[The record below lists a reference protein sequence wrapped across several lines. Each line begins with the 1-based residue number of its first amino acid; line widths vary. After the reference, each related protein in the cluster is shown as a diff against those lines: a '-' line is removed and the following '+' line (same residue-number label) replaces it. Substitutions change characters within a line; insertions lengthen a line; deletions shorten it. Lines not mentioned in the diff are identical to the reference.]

1 LFPLLI
7 AIVVFTVFFTA
18 AHAWVQVRIEPDFNR
33 AFKLS
38 RGLAAVTLTVVGFVG
53 VLSAIEHWQ
62 TGFLY
67 SHEPGDLLRWGVAL
81 AYGHLLSDFIWMA
94 RGQKLHQIKPRRD
107 LLIHHGLG
115 TIAYAYAMIAEVG
128 YALVMLSLASEIM
141 PCFTGLEAWGKH
153 RDRPGT
159 QLLAARARLLVLMF
173 WRIPLWAFA
182 LTMLWHTAT
191 SGGMQ
196 EGLEFIYKFSI
207 ACLTF
212 LLGLDLYWVN
222 KCAAAWT
229 PAPAKS

>member
-1 LFPLLI
+1 MI
-7 AIVVFTVFFTA
+7 FTV
-18 AHAWVQVRIEPDFNR
+18 AHVWVQARVEPDFNR

-38 RGLAAVTLTVVGFVG
+38 RGIAAVTLTVVGFVG
-53 VLSAIEHWQ
+53 VMSALEHWR

-67 SHEPGDLLRWGVAL
+67 AHAPDDILRWGVAL

-94 RGQKLHQIKPRRD
+94 RGRSKYQIKPRRD

-115 TIAYAYAMIAEVG
+115 AVAYAYSMYAEVG
-128 YALVMLSLASEIM
+128 YALVMLSLASEVM

-182 LTMLWHTAT
+182 LTMLSQTALN
-191 SGGMQ
+191 GGMQ

-212 LLGLDLYWVN
+212 LLGLDLYWVK

-229 PAPAKS
+229 PATSAA

>member
-1 LFPLLI
+1 M
-7 AIVVFTVFFTA
+7 
-18 AHAWVQVRIEPDFNR
+18 WVQARVEPDFNR

-53 VLSAIEHWQ
+53 VLSAMEHWT

-67 SHEPGDLLRWGVAL
+67 AHEPGDLLRWGVAL

-115 TIAYAYAMIAEVG
+115 AIAYAYSMIAEVG

-182 LTMLWHTAT
+182 LTMLTHTAT
-191 SGGMQ
+191 TGGMQ
-196 EGLEFIYKFSI
+196 EGLDFIYKFSI

-212 LLGLDLYWVN
+212 LLGLDLYWVK

-229 PAPAKS
+229 PAAVVKP

>member
-1 LFPLLI
+1 LLPLLLAI
-7 AIVVFTVFFTA
+7 AVFTVFFTA
-18 AHAWVQVRIEPDFNR
+18 THAWVIARVEPDFNR

-38 RGLAAVTLTVVGFVG
+38 RGIAALMLTVVGFIG
-53 VLSAIEHWQ
+53 VLSAIGHWR

-67 SHEPGDLLRWGVAL
+67 SHEADDILRFGVAM

-94 RGQKLHQIKPRRD
+94 KGRSKHQIKPRLD

-115 TIAYAYAMIAEVG
+115 AIAYAYSMYVEVG

-141 PCFTGLEAWGKH
+141 PCFTGLEAWGRH

-159 QLLAARARLLVLMF
+159 QLVAARARLLVLMF

-182 LTMLWHTAT
+182 LTMLWSTAL
-191 SGGMQ
+191 GGHMQ
-196 EGLEFIYKFSI
+196 PGLEFIYKFSI
-207 ACLTF
+207 TCLTF
-212 LLGLDLYWVN
+212 LLGLDVYWVK

-229 PAPAKS
+229 PPTVTT